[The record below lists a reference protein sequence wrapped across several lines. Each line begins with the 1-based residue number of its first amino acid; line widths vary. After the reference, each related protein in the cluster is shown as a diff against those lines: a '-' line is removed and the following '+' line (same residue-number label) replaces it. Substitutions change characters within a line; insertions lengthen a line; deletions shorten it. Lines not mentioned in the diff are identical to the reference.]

1 MTETCKV
8 IGAVDVIRAHA
19 HFAAVAVLHGG
30 HAAGI
35 LVERVENPTD
45 KRPAS
50 SLCYGVADPASP
62 EANRPVVGPGAFPH
76 TPPRAGARGY
86 FDGTHR
92 SRAEGGTGPRS
103 KTPIPGGHREGDRG
117 GVRVSLPRRTARET
131 ITHGRFGIPWAEKWP
146 LIEILLKCRDPDIKA
161 KSSRA
166 ARLTKHQAAT
176 SSISVGSS
184 SPPPVLLTRRDT
196 GHMQRRPSP
205 AGLRSSVPAAP
216 FSHGPILSL
225 SSTTGIR
232 S

>member
-1 MTETCKV
+1 MHILLQSQCCTADTLPASLSNVSRTRPTKDRHRRFV
-8 IGAVDVIRAHA
+8 TAWPILLLRKRIGPSLAPA
-19 HFAAVAVLHGG
+19 HFPTPLHALGPAATSTELTGPVL
-30 HAAGI
+30 
-35 LVERVENPTD
+35 
-45 KRPAS
+45 
-50 SLCYGVADPASP
+50 
-62 EANRPVVGPGAFPH
+62 
-76 TPPRAGARGY
+76 RAGPDCRN
-86 FDGTHR
+86 
-92 SRAEGGTGPRS
+92 
-103 KTPIPGGHREGDRG
+103 KTPVPRGHREGDRG